1 MHFANQLACLEP
13 PFQMSSASLYS
24 KAFQRISLAACSLAF
39 IVIILGAYVRLS
51 DAGLGCP
58 DWPGCFGKITAPK
71 DAQELSLARDAY
83 PHLEV
88 DSGKAWKEMIH
99 RYFAS
104 FLGLLI
110 IGMAY
115 VAWRNRK
122 TPGQQLILPVLLV
135 GLVIFQG
142 MLGMWTVTQLVHPT
156 IVTLHLLAGLLTL
169 ALLFWVLIKHSRP
182 WRSQLQQ
189 IRTGITV
196 YWLARL
202 AVLVLAVQIFLGGW
216 TSTNYVALYCPDF
229 PTCQGQWL
237 PQLDFDEA
245 FVFFKDT
252 SVNYEGGTLSLAA
265 GVTVHFMHR
274 VGALVTTLVL
284 LLLAVLLLAQQQAV
298 LRKQALLLLFLLGLQ
313 ISLGIANV
321 LLVLPIPIAVAH
333 NAGAALLLLGL
344 LLINYSLSST
354 QNPVP
359 SNPNSSRRSL

>member
-1 MHFANQLACLEP
+1 
-13 PFQMSSASLYS
+13 MSSASLYS

-83 PHLEV
+83 PHVEV
-88 DSGKAWKEMIH
+88 DSAKAWKEMIH

-115 VAWRNRK
+115 LAWRNRK
-122 TPGQQLILPVLLV
+122 AEGQQLMLPVLLV

-182 WRSQLQQ
+182 WLSQLQQ
-189 IRTGITV
+189 VRTGAAV
-196 YWLARL
+196 RWLARL
-202 AVLVLAVQIFLGGW
+202 SVPVLALQIFLGGW

-274 VGALVTTLVL
+274 VGALLTTLVL
-284 LLLAVLLLAQQQAV
+284 LTLGFLLLLKQQSV
-298 LRKQALLLLFLLGLQ
+298 LRKQAWLLLFLLGLQ

-354 QNPVP
+354 RNPVP
-359 SNPNSSRRSL
+359 TNPNTSRRSL

>member
-1 MHFANQLACLEP
+1 M
-13 PFQMSSASLYS
+13 YS
-24 KAFQRISLAACSLAF
+24 KAFQRTSMAACCLAF

-88 DSGKAWKEMIH
+88 DSAKAWKEMIH

-115 VAWRNRK
+115 LAWRNRK
-122 TPGQQLILPVLLV
+122 TAGQQILLPVLLV

-169 ALLFWVLIKHSRP
+169 ALLFWVLINHIKP
-182 WRSQLQQ
+182 WLSQLQYQ
-189 IRTGITV
+189 RSGRTV
-196 YWLARL
+196 RWLARL
-202 AVLVLAVQIFLGGW
+202 SVIVLAVQIFLGGW

-237 PQLDFDEA
+237 PPLDFDEA

-265 GVTVHFMHR
+265 GETVHFMHR

-284 LLLAVLLLAQQQAV
+284 LLLIVLLLTQQQSV
-298 LRKQALLLLFLLGLQ
+298 LRKQALLLMFLLALQ

-321 LLVLPIPIAVAH
+321 VLVLPIPIAVAH

-344 LLINYSLSST
+344 ILINYSLSST
-354 QNPVP
+354 HNSVPTNPI
-359 SNPNSSRRSL
+359 SSRRSI

>member
-1 MHFANQLACLEP
+1 
-13 PFQMSSASLYS
+13 MSSASLYS

-83 PHLEV
+83 PHVEV
-88 DSGKAWKEMIH
+88 DSAKAWKEMIH

-115 VAWRNRK
+115 LAWRNRK
-122 TPGQQLILPVLLV
+122 AEGQQLILPVLLV

-182 WRSQLQQ
+182 WLSQLQQ
-189 IRTGITV
+189 VRTGAAV
-196 YWLARL
+196 RWLARL
-202 AVLVLAVQIFLGGW
+202 SVPVLALQIFLGGW

-274 VGALVTTLVL
+274 VGALLTTLVL
-284 LLLAVLLLAQQQAV
+284 LTLGFLLLLKQQSV
-298 LRKQALLLLFLLGLQ
+298 LRKQAWLLLFLLGLQ

-354 QNPVP
+354 RNPVP
-359 SNPNSSRRSL
+359 TNPNTSRRSL

>member
-1 MHFANQLACLEP
+1 M
-13 PFQMSSASLYS
+13 YS
-24 KAFQRISLAACSLAF
+24 KAFQRTSMAACCLAF

-71 DAQELSLARDAY
+71 DAQELSLARAAY

-88 DSGKAWKEMIH
+88 DSAKAWKEMIH

-110 IGMAY
+110 IAMAY
-115 VAWRNRK
+115 LAWRNRH
-122 TPGQQLILPVLLV
+122 TARQQLIVPVLLV

-169 ALLFWVLIKHSRP
+169 ALLFWVLIKHTRP
-182 WRSQLQQ
+182 WLTQLQQ
-189 IRTGITV
+189 QRTSNSLH
-196 YWLARL
+196 WLARL
-202 AVLVLAVQIFLGGW
+202 SVLVLAVQIFLGGW

-237 PQLDFDEA
+237 PPLDFDEA

-265 GVTVHFMHR
+265 GETVHFMHR

-284 LLLAVLLLAQQQAV
+284 LLLIVLLLTQQQSV
-298 LRKQALLLLFLLGLQ
+298 LRKQALLLLFLLALQ
-313 ISLGIANV
+313 VSLGIANV
-321 LLVLPIPIAVAH
+321 VLVLPIPIAVAH
-333 NAGAALLLLGL
+333 NAGAALLLLCL
-344 LLINYSLSST
+344 ILINYSLSST
-354 QNPVP
+354 RNPDLT
-359 SNPNSSRRSL
+359 NPNVPRRSL

>member
-1 MHFANQLACLEP
+1 
-13 PFQMSSASLYS
+13 MSSASLYS

-83 PHLEV
+83 PHVEV
-88 DSGKAWKEMIH
+88 DSAKAWKEMIH

-115 VAWRNRK
+115 LAWRNRK
-122 TPGQQLILPVLLV
+122 AEGQQLMLPVLLV

-182 WRSQLQQ
+182 WLSQLQQ
-189 IRTGITV
+189 VRTGAAV
-196 YWLARL
+196 RWLARL
-202 AVLVLAVQIFLGGW
+202 SVPVLALQIFLGGW

-274 VGALVTTLVL
+274 VGALLTTLVL
-284 LLLAVLLLAQQQAV
+284 LTLGFLLLLQQQSV
-298 LRKQALLLLFLLGLQ
+298 LRKQAWLLLFLLGLQ

-344 LLINYSLSST
+344 LLINYSLSSIH
-354 QNPVP
+354 NPVP